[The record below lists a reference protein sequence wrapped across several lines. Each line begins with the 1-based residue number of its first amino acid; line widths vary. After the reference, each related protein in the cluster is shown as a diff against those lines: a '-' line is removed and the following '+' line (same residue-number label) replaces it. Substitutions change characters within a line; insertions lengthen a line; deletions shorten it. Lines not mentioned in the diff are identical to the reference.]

1 MARSKPPRRY
11 PSYRSAHYVSRTPC
25 RPRLSQKGLRARSTD
40 ESIKDERGISQYR
53 EREARGGGD
62 ESNENG
68 TNGINKT
75 KEQTA
80 GYIRDTRS
88 SFKAFHLLV
97 TNGWL
102 LGATEFRGAFGPR
115 SRERDL
121 LRRFRVTR
129 FFIRTYVAA
138 HDNFSFSMR
147 PAAAPRT
154 SNFPHPHFL
163 RVFNL
168 LSHYV

>member
-1 MARSKPPRRY
+1 MSPTSFAKGASCAVDGRKYERRTRNKLI
-11 PSYRSAHYVSRTPC
+11 P
-25 RPRLSQKGLRARSTD
+25 RARS
-40 ESIKDERGISQYR
+40 
-53 EREARGGGD
+53 ERETKATW
-62 ESNENG
+62 NG

-121 LRRFRVTR
+121 LRRFQVTR

-138 HDNFSFSMR
+138 HDNFSFSMC

-154 SNFPHPHFL
+154 SNFPHPHFARL
-163 RVFNL
+163 
-168 LSHYV
+168 

>member
-102 LGATEFRGAFGPR
+102 LGA
-115 SRERDL
+115 
-121 LRRFRVTR
+121 
-129 FFIRTYVAA
+129 
-138 HDNFSFSMR
+138 NF
-147 PAAAPRT
+147 AAP
-154 SNFPHPHFL
+154 SG
-163 RVFNL
+163 RVHVNAIYCADSESRGSSF
-168 LSHYV
+168 VPT